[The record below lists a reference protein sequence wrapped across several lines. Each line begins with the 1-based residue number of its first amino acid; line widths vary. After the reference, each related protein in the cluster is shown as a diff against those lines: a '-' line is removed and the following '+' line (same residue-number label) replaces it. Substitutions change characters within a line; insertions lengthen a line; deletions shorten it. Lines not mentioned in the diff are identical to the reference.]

1 MDYLSLSPPVPLQVS
16 VSLHDGR
23 AIWPFRFAV
32 NSSRIF
38 RNMTPSNAKWLKS
51 ILEGIWGLIWE
62 GCGHGLGEDLA
73 LNLGRIWGFI
83 WRGSGHGFGE
93 GLERI

>member
-1 MDYLSLSPPVPLQVS
+1 MDQNLSWEE
-16 VSLHDGR
+16 
-23 AIWPFRFAV
+23 IC
-32 NSSRIF
+32 
-38 RNMTPSNAKWLKS
+38 
-51 ILEGIWGLIWE
+51 GLIWE
-62 GCGHGLGEDLA
+62 HDLICGHGLGEDLS